1 MLRVH
6 LLPRAVVGP
15 VLGLALCA
23 VALSGCGG
31 TDDTA
36 PAPTSGAPSS
46 SPSSSSG
53 AAESDSAPAPGSP
66 STSASDSSSPTAD
79 PSDDTTAAA
88 QPGAP
93 RCASLWTAGG
103 RIPRVYSGCN
113 DGDTFVARDTLA
125 CSSGQRLA
133 RFGDRFYGV
142 LGGTVTKSRSSLDAD
157 KGYRDA
163 VASCRA

>member
-1 MLRVH
+1 MLRAH

-23 VALSGCGG
+23 VALGGCGG
-31 TDDTA
+31 GDDPA
-36 PAPTSGAPSS
+36 SAPTSGASS
-46 SPSSSSG
+46 ASPSSSSS

-66 STSASDSSSPTAD
+66 SDSDSSSPTAD

-142 LGGTVTKSRSSLDAD
+142 LGGTVTRSTSSLDTD